1 MKYNIPL
8 AIPQI
13 DLEEETTVL
22 EVLKSGWLT
31 HGPYNEKFE
40 KKFAQYIGAKEA
52 IAMNSCTSAL
62 EISLKANDIQGD
74 VIIPS
79 FTFVATANS
88 VINAGANPLFCDVDF
103 DTRNMTLNL
112 IKEIITPNTEAII
125 VVHFAGQPCNMEEIA
140 PYCEENNIVLIED
153 SAETIGAKYNTKQ
166 AGSYG
171 IGCYSFFPTKNMT
184 TGEGGMLT
192 CNDSKMAEKIRALIG
207 HGIVKSSFQRE
218 KSEKPWFRSASIAGH
233 NFRMSNL
240 LAAIGFHQIDKLDA
254 MNNHRKEIANIYNN
268 LFLNNPYHIKTPNV
282 LPNAEHVYQMY
293 TITVNPEVRDY
304 LVNELRSRGIF
315 ASVHFDPP
323 VHTQEYY
330 KNFKLIKPLTNTEK
344 LSASIISLP
353 IYQTMPKEYVT
364 IVVKN
369 IFEILKKRGV

>member
-1 MKYNIPL
+1 MTYNIPL

-13 DLEEETTVL
+13 DLEEEKTVL

-31 HGPYNEKFE
+31 HGPFNEKFE
-40 KKFAQYIGAKEA
+40 EKFASYIGVEEA

-62 EISLKANDIQGD
+62 EIALKANDITGD

-88 VINAGANPLFCDVDF
+88 VINSGANPIFCDVDF
-103 DTRNMTLNL
+103 DTRNMTLEL
-112 IKEIITPNTEAII
+112 IKEVITDNTQAIM
-125 VVHFAGQPCNMEEIA
+125 VVHFAGQPCNMEEISVF
-140 PYCEENNIVLIED
+140 CEDNNLLLIED
-153 SAETIGAKYNTKQ
+153 SAETIGAKYGNKQ

-192 CNDSKMAEKIRALIG
+192 CNDKKMAEKIRALIG

-240 LAAIGFHQIDKLDA
+240 LAAIGFHQMDKLDD
-254 MNNHRKEIANIYNN
+254 MNNHRKKIASIYNE
-268 LFLNNPYHIKTPNV
+268 LLKDNPYCIQVPTLNPK
-282 LPNAEHVYQMY
+282 AEHVYQMY
-293 TITVNPEVRDY
+293 TITVDPNIRDT
-304 LVNELRSRGIF
+304 LVIQLRQKGIF

-323 VHTQEYY
+323 VHKQEFY
-330 KNFKLIKPLTNTEK
+330 KDFPLKRPLTNTEK
-344 LSASIISLP
+344 LSDSIISLP
-353 IYQTMPKEYVT
+353 IYQTMPEEYAT
-364 IVVKN
+364 IVIEN
-369 IFEILKKRGV
+369 IFEILKQGV

>member
-13 DLEEETTVL
+13 DLEEEQTVL

-40 KKFAQYIGAKEA
+40 EKFAEFIGVKEA

-62 EISLKANDIQGD
+62 EIALKANDIKGE

-79 FTFVATANS
+79 FTFVATANA
-88 VINAGANPLFCDVDF
+88 VVNTGGTPVFCDVDF
-103 DTRNMTLNL
+103 DTRNVTVET
-112 IKEIITPNTEAII
+112 IKQVLTDKTQAVII
-125 VVHFAGQPCNMEEIA
+125 VHFAGQPCQIDAIA
-140 PYCEENNIVLIED
+140 QFCKENNLLLIED
-153 SAETIGAKYNTKQ
+153 SAETIGAKQKGKQ

-192 CNDSKMAEKIRALIG
+192 CDDSELAEKIRALIG

-218 KSEKPWFRSASIAGH
+218 KSEKPWFRSATIAGH

-240 LAAIGFHQIDKLDA
+240 LAAIGFHQIDKLDT
-254 MNNHRKEIANIYNN
+254 MNNNRKKLAQAYDELLKDNTLNICVPKVAENC
-268 LFLNNPYHIKTPNV
+268 
-282 LPNAEHVYQMY
+282 EHVYQMY
-293 TITVNPEVRDY
+293 TVTVEESKRDF
-304 LVNELRSRGIF
+304 LVNELRKRGIG

-323 VHTQEYY
+323 VHLQEYY
-330 KNFKLIKPLTNTEK
+330 IKNFQPRVSLSNTEK
-344 LSASIISLP
+344 LANCIVSLP
-353 IYQTMPKEYVT
+353 LYQTMPLEYVQ
-364 IVVKN
+364 IVVDN
-369 IFEILKKRGV
+369 MIEILQNK